1 MYYLMVLPTID
12 RAYDVGKKV
21 DVEQA
26 NIQIRHLSDVFTKIL
41 MERGLL
47 ESKLFPVNAYIC
59 LAFYQT
65 YDQLYP
71 LMKSVWD
78 RVTPEEL
85 ARKSKRLLS
94 KIQGLSITYLWLY
107 YSLARMG
114 VIFNKCGGDPALE
127 PREKQ
132 EQWLYM
138 LDKWYRLATNYFN
151 SGMPTI
157 AAAGGV
163 NHAFTEETLS
173 WLMDHLQ
180 PVTQEQVTR
189 MRRAVGSVDLYAFL
203 DECEARAKIVEHGP
217 YRVDND
223 EILIVTEYTN
233 LHDGHGDLWLPW
245 SDTEAKLPTS
255 SLGIA
260 MTLKN
265 ATAVCNDVGTMTV
278 EPGDYSQLVTRAA
291 VYTKR
296 DQKIV
301 SLGLDELQAYA
312 EAADAAQA
320 ELYMKFAQ
328 WDRRRLLIAGALAY
342 WKGFARYTD
351 QVDLTR
357 SVKWELSQSVLNE
370 YLPIFMESDADPAFF
385 RMFREEEE
393 LKKDPTLYLL
403 PVSSTE

>member
-1 MYYLMVLPTID
+1 M
-12 RAYDVGKKV
+12 
-21 DVEQA
+21 DVESA
-26 NIQIRHLSDVFTKIL
+26 NAQIRHLSDVFTKIL
-41 MERGLL
+41 LERGLL

-65 YDQLYP
+65 YDQLYS
-71 LMKSVWD
+71 LMKQVWD
-78 RVTPEEL
+78 RITPEKL
-85 ARKSKRLLS
+85 AQKSKRLLS

-114 VIFNKCGGDPALE
+114 TIFNKYNGDPALE
-127 PREKQ
+127 PLEKQ

-151 SGMPTI
+151 SGTPTI
-157 AAAGGV
+157 ASAGGV
-163 NHAFTEETLS
+163 NHAFTENTHS

-180 PVTQEQVTR
+180 PVTEEQVVR
-189 MRRAVGSVDLYAFL
+189 VRRAIGSVDLYSFL

-217 YRVDND
+217 YPLDND
-223 EILIVTEYTN
+223 EILVVSEYTN

-260 MTLKN
+260 MTIKN

-278 EPGDYSQLVTRAA
+278 EPADYSRLVTRVA
-291 VYTKR
+291 VYTER
-296 DQKIV
+296 GDKIV
-301 SLGLDELQAYA
+301 PLGLDELQAYA

-320 ELYMKFAQ
+320 ELYMKFAE

-357 SVKWELSQSVLNE
+357 SINWELSQAVMDE
-370 YLPIFMESDADPAFF
+370 YLPIFMDADADPAFF
-385 RMFREEEE
+385 RMFSEEAE
-393 LKKDPTLYLL
+393 LKNDPTLYLL
-403 PVSSTE
+403 PERH